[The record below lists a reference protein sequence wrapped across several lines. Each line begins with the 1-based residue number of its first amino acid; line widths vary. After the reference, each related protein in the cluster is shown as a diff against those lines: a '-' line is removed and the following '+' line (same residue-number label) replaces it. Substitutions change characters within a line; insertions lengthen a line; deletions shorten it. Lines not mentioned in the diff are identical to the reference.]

1 MAEEKQGGAAAGRT
15 GIQKMPV
22 TTYQKWIGS
31 QGIPIVNEF
40 SIPNLKEVAVGPW
53 KRLGCSGAYIV
64 LAGSEGLND
73 AYILEISPG
82 GSVQPEHHMYEELF
96 YVLSGRGATTVWNE
110 EGPKRTFEW
119 QEGSLFAVPLNAHH
133 QFFNGQADSPARL
146 YVVSSAPLI
155 MNLYHNLEYVFNN
168 PFLFIDRFD
177 GRKDF
182 YTAEGKELE
191 GRAWDTNFVADV
203 RTLPLLEWQARGGGG
218 ANRRIE
224 LSDSTLC
231 AHVSQFS
238 VGSYKK
244 AHRHGAGANV
254 VIVQGHG
261 YSLLWEEGREQE
273 RRKVD
278 WREGSVLVPPNMW
291 YHQHFNTSP
300 HPAKY
305 LALRWGS
312 WKYPLFMNVGPF
324 RGNDVSVK
332 EGGNQIEYAD
342 EDPAILRLFETEL
355 ARNGVSCN
363 MPPVQGEGLQK

>member
-1 MAEEKQGGAAAGRT
+1 MAEEKQGESTASHT
-15 GIQKMPV
+15 GIRKMPV
-22 TTYQKWIGS
+22 TTYRKWIES
-31 QGIPIVNEF
+31 QGIPILNEF
-40 SIPNLKEVAVGPW
+40 SIPNLNEVEVGLW
-53 KRLGCSGAYIV
+53 KRLGCYGAYIV

-73 AYILEISPG
+73 AYVLEISPG
-82 GSVQPEHHMYEELF
+82 GSVQPEHHMYEELI
-96 YVLSGRGATTVWNE
+96 YVLSGRGASTVWNE
-110 EGPKRTFEW
+110 EGQKRTFEW
-119 QEGSLFAVPLNAHH
+119 QEGSLFAVPLNAYH

-146 YVVSSAPLI
+146 YVVSSAPLS
-155 MNLYHNLEYVFNN
+155 MNLYHNLDYVFNN
-168 PFLFIDRFD
+168 PFLFTDRFD

-182 YTAEGKELE
+182 FLAEGKELE
-191 GRAWDTNFVADV
+191 GRTWDTNFVADV
-203 RTLPLLEWQARGGGG
+203 RELALLEWKERGGGG

-224 LSDSTLC
+224 LTDSTLC

-254 VIVQGHG
+254 IIVQGQG
-261 YSLLWEEGREQE
+261 YSLLWEEGKEEE
-273 RRKVD
+273 RHRVD

-300 HPAKY
+300 YPAKY

-342 EDPAILRLFETEL
+342 EDPAILELFKGEL
-355 ARNGVSCN
+355 AKNGVDCN
-363 MPPVQGEGLQK
+363 MASIS